1 MKNIE
6 FDYYKRYS
14 ALRYDLVHFTHAT
27 PFVKKQYS
35 LKGKALKND
44 DSHLYKLI
52 SGIAESSLKINRYEI
67 LSRYQDHNN
76 SPSTRNMHSCQL
88 LFIIDNKIFFYD
100 MYEDKF
106 VLISRNIQSF
116 SKRKIYVIGISDILN
131 ISRYYGEFSLYLS
144 MLDAGHVLGNI
155 KNFLSLMR
163 VSWQQYMTFE
173 YSTIFKKIINV
184 DDCIYGSFALT
195 LDRPEGELNFEK
207 DVGEK
212 RIAETK
218 CFNELNSSEYVA
230 KIINNMKMGPTDLY
244 PKQYYSIDENF
255 HVSSRRNSAHN
266 MVGNFNL
273 NSENTLNKFEA
284 KSCIHRLNKF
294 RNLVSVNKISYCILE
309 RHRITFQDGA
319 VWEKEVDFS
328 EILYNDHQFFDLNT
342 FKKVVVFYTEDKDIV
357 SEGLL
362 PILLSAGELM
372 QGFCLYAAE
381 TGNAFRPMK
390 NHHDSYLK
398 RILELSDESEINY
411 IGVLC
416 SSPVQQIKLIT

>member
-44 DSHLYKLI
+44 ESYLYKLI

-106 VLISRNIQSF
+106 ILVNSNTTTHSE
-116 SKRKIYVIGISDILN
+116 RKIYIIGISDILN

-144 MLDAGHVLGNI
+144 MLDAGHVLGNV
-155 KNFLSLMR
+155 KNFLSIKG
-163 VSWQQYMTFE
+163 VSWQQFMTFE
-173 YSTIFKKIINV
+173 YSTILKKIFDI
-184 DDCIYGSFALT
+184 DDCIYGSFALAVE
-195 LDRPEGELNFEK
+195 RPEGELNFEK
-207 DVGEK
+207 DVGKK

-218 CFNELNSSEYVA
+218 YFNEINSSEYVA
-230 KIINNMKMGPTDLY
+230 RIINNMKMGQTECY

-255 HVSSRRNSAHN
+255 HISLRRNSAHN

-284 KSCIHRLNKF
+284 ESCMRRLNKF
-294 RNLVSVNKISYCILE
+294 RNLVSVNKIRYCILE
-309 RHRITFQDGA
+309 RHRITFQDGT

-342 FKKVVVFYTEDKDIV
+342 FKKVVVFYTEDKDVV

-398 RILELSDESEINY
+398 RILELSGESEINY